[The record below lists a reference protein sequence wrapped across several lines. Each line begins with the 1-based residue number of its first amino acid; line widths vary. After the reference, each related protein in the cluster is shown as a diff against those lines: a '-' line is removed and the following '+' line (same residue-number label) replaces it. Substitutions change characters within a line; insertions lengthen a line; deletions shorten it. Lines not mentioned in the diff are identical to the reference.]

1 MGSLNNGQP
10 ILQTNNLL
18 RVHHQ
23 GTLLKLGNTQTDLN
37 TVIANSGTIR
47 DIGSDTLGVA
57 WQPNNTVSVTLSGL
71 SAPARDADNSV
82 EREKFTVTGLP
93 SGNLLHIATRKI
105 AGIHTS
111 VSSREATST
120 LAPYETVTERKI
132 FFVDSDRT
140 LSSGLADWTIFDN
153 SGGAAGATTGVTD
166 IDITPAATF
175 AGASGETPV

>member
-10 ILQTNNLL
+10 ILKTNNVL

-23 GTLLKLGNTQTDLN
+23 GDLLKLGNTQLDTN
-37 TVIANSGTIR
+37 VVIVNSGTIR
-47 DIGSDTLGVA
+47 DIGSDILGVA

-71 SAPARDADNSV
+71 SAPARNADNSV

-93 SGNLLHIATRKI
+93 SGNLLHVATRKI

-111 VSSREATST
+111 VSSREATNT

-132 FFVDSDRT
+132 FYIDSDRT
-140 LSSGLADWTIFDN
+140 KSSGFADWTIFDN
-153 SGGAAGATTGVTD
+153 SGDAVGATLGTTDTD
-166 IDITPAATF
+166 INPAATF